1 MSSFLLL
8 LFFFFHMMLQINTRA
23 VYLRTN
29 SHKWVL
35 EGPKVPVFL
44 F

>member
-1 MSSFLLL
+1 MSSLFLL
-8 LFFFFHMMLQINTRA
+8 LFFLFRIMLQINTCA
-23 VYLRTN
+23 VYLRIN

-35 EGPKVPVFL
+35 EGQKVHVFL

>member
-8 LFFFFHMMLQINTRA
+8 FFLFHVLLQINTRA

-35 EGPKVPVFL
+35 GGQKVHVFL